1 MPKPVVAAAT
11 VTWGI
16 GDTLS
21 SVLDCTTTSAMFVIV
36 PDNWTDARISFQASI
51 DGIKFY
57 DAVSGRSG
65 DYEVV
70 ATPGTAIMID
80 LSWTGAVGYL
90 RIRSGQR
97 HNPVPQQQAVT
108 MTVAMQ

>member
-1 MPKPVVAAAT
+1 MPKPVVASAS

-21 SVLDCTTTSAMFVIV
+21 SILDCTTTSVVFAII
-36 PDNWTDARISFQASI
+36 PDNWTDARISFQVSI

-65 DYEVV
+65 DYEIV
-70 ATPGTAIMID
+70 ATPGTAIVVD
-80 LSWTGAVGYL
+80 PSWAGSAAYIRV
-90 RIRSGQR
+90 RSGHR
-97 HNPVPQQQAVT
+97 LNPVPQQEAVT